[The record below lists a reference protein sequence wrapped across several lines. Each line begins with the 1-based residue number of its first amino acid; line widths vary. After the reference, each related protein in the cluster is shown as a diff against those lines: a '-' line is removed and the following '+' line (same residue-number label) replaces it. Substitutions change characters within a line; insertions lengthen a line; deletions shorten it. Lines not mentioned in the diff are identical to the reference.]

1 MFEIPE
7 HVVAFL
13 REYIDSVDQLE
24 ILLLLKSKS
33 GSECTAED
41 ISRALSTPTESVI
54 SRLAYFQAVGLAD
67 MKPGPVPQ
75 YQYRPKSDDLQQ
87 AVNDLGEAYAQYRV
101 RLINLIYSK
110 PIDKIRTFADAFKFR
125 KEDS

>member
-1 MFEIPE
+1 MFEITE

-41 ISRALSTPTESVI
+41 ISRALSTPTVCLLFFIAAVS
-54 SRLAYFQAVGLAD
+54 LAGCKKHIAAAPPAPPPVQPAPPPPAPTITLQAA
-67 MKPGPVPQ
+67 PN
-75 YQYRPKSDDLQQ
+75 
-87 AVNDLGEAYAQYRV
+87 A
-101 RLINLIYSK
+101 
-110 PIDKIRTFADAFKFR
+110 IDRG
-125 KEDS
+125 